1 MPVDQFVEF
10 IGFEPVPVFDYE
22 TAGGLMFDLLD
33 KIPAE
38 GDSYELH
45 HEGTKTTMMARVMD
59 GLRIDK
65 IDVRF
70 EEEPETAEGEEK
82 E

>member
-1 MPVDQFVEF
+1 
-10 IGFEPVPVFDYE
+10 
-22 TAGGLMFDLLD
+22 
-33 KIPAE
+33 
-38 GDSYELH
+38 
-45 HEGTKTTMMARVMD
+45 MMARVMD

-70 EEEPETAEGEEK
+70 EEEPETVEGEEK

>member
-1 MPVDQFVEF
+1 M
-10 IGFEPVPVFDYE
+10 
-22 TAGGLMFDLLD
+22 LDLLD

-45 HEGTKTTMMARVMD
+45 HEGTKITMMARVMD

-70 EEEPETAEGEEK
+70 EEEPETVEGEEK